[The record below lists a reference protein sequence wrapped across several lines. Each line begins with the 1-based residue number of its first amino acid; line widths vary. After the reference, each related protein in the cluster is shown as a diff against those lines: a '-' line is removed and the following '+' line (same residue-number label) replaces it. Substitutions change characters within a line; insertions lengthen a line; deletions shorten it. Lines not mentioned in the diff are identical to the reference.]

1 MWCFI
6 SHEFAWSRCHS
17 RGMVCDLIL
26 FNDNIAVVTICFLRW
41 ELYLVLR
48 MISVKTRCFEK
59 IIEIA
64 ECSVKMIDRTV
75 KKSVVYILQLAWK
88 VLEQIV
94 KHIPEN
100 NDIKKNTEKEIVTK
114 RVWKHCY
121 LCKILSV
128 IIN

>member
-1 MWCFI
+1 
-6 SHEFAWSRCHS
+6 
-17 RGMVCDLIL
+17 
-26 FNDNIAVVTICFLRW
+26 
-41 ELYLVLR
+41 

-64 ECSVKMIDRTV
+64 ECSVKMKDRTV

-114 RVWKHCY
+114 QVWKHCY